1 MLEIRKLVR
10 GGQIT
15 LPKIFREKY
24 QLDEGSLVEIE
35 EKNGCLIL
43 RPIKAIN
50 KKDAGKLLK
59 NLLQQTK
66 DQMPNMTEDELLE
79 YLHDERKKVR
89 KKYKVCKS

>member
-24 QLDEGSLVEIE
+24 QLDEGSLIEIE
-35 EKNGCLIL
+35 EKSGCLIL

-66 DQMPNMTEDELLE
+66 DQMPNMTEDELLS

-89 KKYKVCKS
+89 KKYKV

>member
-1 MLEIRKLVR
+1 VLEIRKLVR

-15 LPKIFREKY
+15 LPKVFREKY

-43 RPIKAIN
+43 RPIKTIN
-50 KKDAGKLLK
+50 KKDAGSLLK

-66 DQMPNMTEDELLE
+66 DQIPNMTEDELLD

-89 KKYKVCKS
+89 KKYKI